1 MNIVKTILTIG
12 LASAMM
18 QSPAAPLDLMGG
30 NGNDNNPLLQPS
42 TLPFGAPD
50 FSKIKVSDYQPAI
63 VAAIQEQ
70 RDAVAR
76 IVANKKK
83 PTFENTILAFEE
95 SGALLD
101 RVTSIFYALVS
112 ADKTPEIAETQKNVT
127 PLLTDLE
134 NEISFNKELF
144 QRIKYVYDHQYKKLK
159 GEDKKLLEE
168 TYKSFV
174 RSGALLSD
182 DKMVRMKEIN
192 LRIAELQQQWG
203 DLLPNATNNSV
214 VWVNSEDE
222 LVGLSEADIAQCKKD
237 AESRG
242 SKTPYCIV
250 IINTTQ
256 QPILTNLQNR
266 KLRKRVYEASIH
278 RADGSRSFNTFPIVV
293 EIARLR
299 AEKAQLMG
307 YKNYAEMSLEKTMA
321 KTPEQVDAF
330 LRQLINEYAPKAAAE
345 TKAIAAYAQEV
356 EGAIIDLQP
365 YDRFYYSAKM
375 KKATYNF
382 SEDEVKPYFN
392 IDSVLV
398 NGVFYAAN
406 RVYGLQF
413 KERKDI
419 PVYHPDM
426 KVYEV
431 TDRDGKTLA
440 IFYNDYFR
448 RPTKRGGAWMS
459 SFAKQS
465 TQRQQV
471 PLIFNVCNN
480 AKAPE
485 GQPSLLTWDEVTT
498 LFHEFGHA
506 LHGILSNCRYNALSG
521 TAVARDF
528 VEMPSQFNE
537 FFASVPEIFDHY
549 AKHATT
555 GAPMPAE
562 LKEKMLQSINFQP
575 AYALGENLAATCLD
589 LEWHKLSLDQVP
601 TAAQADAFETAALK
615 DIGMYDEQIPPRY
628 LTSYFN
634 HVWGGGYAAGYYSY
648 LWTEVLADNVADY
661 FKAHGP
667 LKPEVGQALRDK
679 ILSRGNTRDLM
690 EMFTDFTGMK
700 SPDTSSLLKARGM

>member
-182 DKMVRMKEIN
+182 DKMARMKEIN

-321 KTPEQVDAF
+321 KTPKQVDAF

-345 TKAIAAYAQEV
+345 TKAIEAYAREV
-356 EGAIIDLQP
+356 EGTDIDLQP

-431 TDRDGKTLA
+431 TDKDGKTLA